1 VCGIVAIYSMTSRP
15 IMADALGRATAAIA
29 HRGPDGRGSWQSVDG
44 RIALGHSRLAIVD
57 FDAAQPLASEEDR
70 FRLVANGE
78 FYDYARIQ
86 AELRKRGHRLRT
98 RSDSE
103 VALHLYEER
112 GAASLDLLRGEFAFV
127 IWDEREQRLFAARD
141 RFGIKPLFYAEHEGV
156 LYLASEAKAIL
167 AAGVPATWDDWSVYQ
182 SMHLAFDTSRS
193 LFSGIRQVPP
203 AHYLTAS
210 PNGIHLDRYWD
221 IPYPRRNAQ
230 SEPITPSVVE
240 QVRELL
246 DESVRMR
253 MQADVPVGFLLSGG
267 IDSSTLVALG
277 ARQAQRPVTAFTIGF
292 ADDAYDE
299 SKAAESTA
307 REVGAEICVVR
318 LTDEDTVATFAEGVQ
333 QGEMVQFNAHGS
345 ARFLLSRE
353 IRRAG
358 YKAVMAGEGADE
370 LFGGYAFIRAALA
383 ARGSGRLRP
392 PAWLAMG
399 LRLVRPPS
407 KAERDLATVSPWLS
421 RIGRAIGGADPAITT
436 LVDRL
441 RFVRTALAP
450 DFVERFRKDDPY
462 RRLYESLDQRDRLRS
477 FEPAKALL
485 YVWLR
490 TIFVNYHL
498 AADRLDMAHAVEVR
512 LPYLDHVLFEYVSR
526 IPAAELARGG
536 QNKFLLREAARPL
549 VPAAVYQ
556 RAKKPFL
563 APPAAATPGTLV
575 HDFVQDTLRG
585 PTPPFLDRG
594 GVIGIL
600 DGVASCPPTQLVA
613 LEALLMALV
622 SLTLLDEHYF
632 AGARPLEASALH
644 AIPVV
649 TSSALP

>member
-1 VCGIVAIYSMTSRP
+1 MCGIVAIYSPMPTRQP
-15 IMADALGRATAAIA
+15 VTPEALRRATAALA
-29 HRGPDGRGSWQSVDG
+29 HRGPDGQGSWGSVD
-44 RIALGHSRLAIVD
+44 RRVALGHTRLAIVD
-57 FDAAQPLASEEDR
+57 PDAAQPLASEDDR

-78 FYDYARIQ
+78 FYDYGRIQ
-86 AELRKRGHRLRT
+86 SELRGRGHRLRT

-112 GAASLDLLRGEFAFV
+112 GPASLASLRGEFAFV

-141 RFGIKPLFYAEHEGV
+141 RFGIKPLFYAEHDGV

-167 AAGVPATWDDWSVYQ
+167 AAGVPARWDDFSVYQ
-182 SMHLAFDTSRS
+182 SLHLAFDASRS

-203 AHYLTAS
+203 AHFLTAS
-210 PNGIHLDRYWD
+210 PNGIRLERYWD
-221 IPYPRRNAQ
+221 IPYPRRSAR

-240 QVRELL
+240 HVRGLL
-246 DESVRMR
+246 DESVRLR

-267 IDSSTLVALG
+267 IDSSTLLALG
-277 ARQAQRPVTAFTIGF
+277 ARQAERPVKAFTIAF
-292 ADDAYDE
+292 TDEAYDE
-299 SKAAESTA
+299 SEAARSTA

-318 LTDEDTVATFAEGVQ
+318 LDDADTVATFADGVR

-345 ARFLLSRE
+345 ARYVLSRE

-370 LFGGYAFIRAALA
+370 LFGGYAFVRAALA
-383 ARGSGRLRP
+383 ARGSGRWHP

-399 LRLVRPPS
+399 LRLLGPPS
-407 KAERDLATVSPWLS
+407 PAQRELATVSPWLS
-421 RIGRAIGGADPAITT
+421 RIGRAIGGADPAIAT

-441 RFVRTALAP
+441 RFVRTALAS
-450 DFVERFRKDDPY
+450 DFLEQFRDVDPY
-462 RRLYESLDQRDRLRS
+462 RRLFESLDQGDRLRT

-536 QNKFLLREAARPL
+536 QNKYLLREAARPV
-549 VPAAVYQ
+549 VPAGAYQ

-575 HDFVQDTLRG
+575 HEFVQDTLRG
-585 PTPPFLDRG
+585 PTPPFLDRRDMM
-594 GVIGIL
+594 GIL
-600 DGVASCPPTQLVA
+600 DGVASCPPSQLVP

-622 SLTLLDEHYF
+622 SLTLLDQHYF
-632 AGARPLEASALH
+632 AAATRPLEASALQPV
-644 AIPVV
+644 AIVGG
-649 TSSALP
+649 